1 MSILL
6 KRSVGIVLLCM
17 SVLLIAS
24 SQADA
29 QQITWQ
35 VVGSGATTSS
45 GGAIT
50 LMGTVGQTAIGT
62 VEGGTTTAY
71 LGFWVP
77 PIISNTT
84 GVPVPGDVV
93 SNSTLK
99 NFPNPFNTTTTI
111 SYDVPERS
119 LVRVRVFD
127 LSGQMVKELVNS
139 VQGAGAQE
147 ITWDGTDERGMEVT
161 SGTYYYSMDAQPVG
175 GTGGPL
181 SQRSKMLLMR

>member
-6 KRSVGIVLLCM
+6 KRSVGIVLLCLA
-17 SVLLIAS
+17 VLLIGS
-24 SQADA
+24 SRADA

-35 VVGSGATTSS
+35 VVGSGATTTS

-77 PIISNTT
+77 LSSVSS
-84 GVPVPGDVV
+84 VPTPGDVT
-93 SNSTLK
+93 STSTLK
-99 NFPNPFNTTTTI
+99 NFPNPFNTTTTL
-111 SYDVPERS
+111 YYEVPERS
-119 LVRVRVFD
+119 MVRVRIFD
-127 LSGQMVKELVNS
+127 LSGQLVKELVDG
-139 VQGAGAQE
+139 VQESGSKE
-147 ITWDGTDERGMEVT
+147 ITWDGTDERGMEAA

-175 GTGGPL
+175 SAGAPV
-181 SQRSKMLLMR
+181 SQRNKMLLMR